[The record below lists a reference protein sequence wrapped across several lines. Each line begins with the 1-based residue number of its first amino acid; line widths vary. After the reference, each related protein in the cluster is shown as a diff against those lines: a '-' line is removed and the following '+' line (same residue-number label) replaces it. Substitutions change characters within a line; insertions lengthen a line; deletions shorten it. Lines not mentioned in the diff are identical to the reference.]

1 MTQRA
6 KLFHGGHRG
15 TEAEFGR
22 CAERWGIEE
31 ETLSFS
37 GHRRVRSEGLREL
50 SDEELAKGDVSMDIV
65 SQRLGRR
72 FAVGHDIRR
81 VIRAMFHVVTSGE
94 HLFVVGWIQP
104 DGTVKGGTGWGV
116 ELARFFNRRVSV
128 FDQGDERW
136 YTWKDGGWQEDEPL
150 IEDRPFS
157 ATGTRDLSDVGKRA
171 VTALFERSFGPAPKS
186 GGD

>member
-1 MTQRA
+1 MNQRA

-22 CAERWGIEE
+22 CAERWGIAE
-31 ETLSFS
+31 ETVSFA
-37 GHRRVRSEGLREL
+37 GHTRERSTGLREL
-50 SDEELAKGDVSMDIV
+50 TVDELAKGDVSMDIV

-72 FAVGHDIRR
+72 FAAGHGIRR
-81 VIRAMFHVVTSGE
+81 VIRAMFHVVTSGD

-116 ELARFFNRRVSV
+116 ELARFFNRHVSV

-136 YTWKDGGWQEDEPL
+136 YTWRDGGWQEDEPL
-150 IEDRPFS
+150 IAERAFS
-157 ATGTRDLSDVGKRA
+157 ATGTRDLTEAGQRA
-171 VTALFERSFGPAPKS
+171 IGDLFERSFGPAPVREA
-186 GGD
+186 